1 LNGTDCESMDKLK
14 HISLPRADR
23 LGGLSFLILLTIAI
37 AIQQMWLLW
46 VPAFLLAGLW
56 VAISRQRVYFA
67 LFFFLPFSF
76 DANILGDMQL
86 AIPSEVLM
94 ILITAMLLIPTQES
108 RIRKE
113 IIQHPLTILILIHLA
128 WILLSTISSTNP
140 LVSGKYFIAKLWFL
154 GAFYLS
160 SWYCLRKPVHFERL
174 WWLFYIPMLLSILYV
189 FIRHLEYNLVFS
201 KVNAAV
207 GLIYQNHVDYGCLM
221 VLFYPLIW
229 VTKRWYPTFSLPG
242 LILGMGLLLFPVAIY
257 FSYTRVAIGLLI
269 LYPLIY
275 AILHFRL
282 LRPALIISAIAIIT
296 GITYLLSD
304 RTYLKY
310 APNYD
315 RTIYQDEFG
324 NLLEATYKLEDLST
338 MERLHRWVAARH
350 MTVDYP
356 WMGTGPGTF
365 HPTYKSYTVKSFATY
380 VSDNPE
386 QSGVHN
392 YFLMTLTD
400 QGWPGLIF
408 WLFLLLGSLLFMDQ
422 LYHSGRLRPSDRTLL
437 AALFC
442 MFCGIIVINVLN
454 DMIEHFKIGGLFF
467 WILALVGLLSYGHPI
482 SPKKDTPDEP

>member
-1 LNGTDCESMDKLK
+1 MDKLK
-14 HISLPRADR
+14 HISLLGADR
-23 LGGLSFLILLTIAI
+23 VAGLGFLILLTLAI
-37 AIQQMWLLW
+37 ALQQMWLLW
-46 VPAFLLAGLW
+46 VPAALLVGLW
-56 VAISRQRVYFA
+56 IAASRQRVYFA

-76 DANILGDMQL
+76 DVSLLGNMQL
-86 AIPSEVLM
+86 AIPSEFLM
-94 ILITAMLLIPTQES
+94 ILITGMLIIPTQEA

-113 IIQHPLTILILIHLA
+113 IIQQPLTILILIHLA
-128 WILLSTISSTNP
+128 WIFLTSIYSTNA
-140 LVSGKYFIAKLWFL
+140 LVSGKFVVAKLWFI
-154 GAFYLS
+154 GAFYLA
-160 SWYCLRKPVHFERL
+160 SWYCLRKPDDFERL
-174 WWLFYIPMLLSILYV
+174 WWFFYIPMLISIIYV
-189 FIRHLEYNLVFS
+189 FVRHLQFDLAFS
-201 KVNAAV
+201 KVNTAI
-207 GLIYQNHVDYGCLM
+207 GLFYQNHVDYGCLM

-229 VTKRWYPTFSLPG
+229 VTRRWYPSFSLPG
-242 LILGMGLLLFPVAIY
+242 LVIGIGLLLFPVAIY
-257 FSYTRVAIGLLI
+257 FSYTRIAIGLLV

-282 LRPALIISAIAIIT
+282 LRPALIIG
-296 GITYLLSD
+296 GIGVVIGVSYLLSD

-310 APNYD
+310 APNYES
-315 RTIYQDEFG
+315 TIYQDEFG

-365 HPTYKSYTVKSFATY
+365 YPTYKAYTVKSFTTY
-380 VSDNPE
+380 MSDNPE

-408 WLFLLLGSLLFMDQ
+408 WLILLVGSLLFMDQ
-422 LYHSGRLRPSDRTLL
+422 LYHSGRLRRADRQVL

-454 DMIEHFKIGGLFF
+454 DMIEHFKVGGLFF
-467 WILALVGLLSYGHPI
+467 WILALVGLLSYGHRLAPEKTL
-482 SPKKDTPDEP
+482 SERL